1 MLPLMQIIIINMF
14 PPNKRGGAMGLSGLA
29 VGLAP
34 ALGPTFAGW
43 ILNKDHVILGLTIS
57 DSWRNIFVFNHH
69 CHHCLYIKF
78 LFMKDVIPNRKIKLD
93 ILSLILSCIGFGLFY
108 GDFQCFD
115 RGMA

>member
-57 DSWRNIFVFNHH
+57 DSWRNIFVFQSSLSPLP
-69 CHHCLYIKF
+69 LY
-78 LFMKDVIPNRKIKLD
+78 
-93 ILSLILSCIGFGLFY
+93 
-108 GDFQCFD
+108 
-115 RGMA
+115 

>member
-57 DSWRNIFVFNHH
+57 VTLGVISLFSNHH
-69 CHHCLYIKF
+69 CRHCLYIKF
-78 LFMKDVIPNRKIKLD
+78 LL
-93 ILSLILSCIGFGLFY
+93 
-108 GDFQCFD
+108 
-115 RGMA
+115 